1 MSNNLNELEMAKKRD
16 HKIMITYETI
26 RDRFKF
32 CVNVKNRYKICE
44 ELQMGRADF
53 AGSAHIC
60 IIQEFLG
67 KSIRPA

>member
-1 MSNNLNELEMAKKRD
+1 MLLTNVKDMERRLKMSNNLNELEMAKKRD

-44 ELQMGRADF
+44 
-53 AGSAHIC
+53 
-60 IIQEFLG
+60 
-67 KSIRPA
+67 